1 MIGIRLEN
9 HGYYN
14 ETADIVRM
22 YFGKCEIERSE
33 KALADDQSFLQE
45 YDVFILSSLEIN
57 EESCTCTSMYI
68 DKQRQE
74 KRTVK
79 NKIELT
85 NEKALKRLVK
95 KSMYKLLSVV
105 FGREYPWGILTG
117 IRPVKIVHE
126 LMDKGLSEAVIPER
140 LVEEYL
146 MSEDRARLAVEIGG
160 IERPFIYPVNDAAV
174 SIYIGIPFCPSRC
187 HYCSFTSNSISTYRT
202 YVEPYLESLI
212 KEVRSVSEYLSSKN
226 YRVQSIYIG
235 GGTPTSLNA
244 EQLERLML
252 CINQCFGD
260 QADEFTCEAGRP
272 DSITEEKLQVLFE
285 NNVGRISINPQTM
298 NDATLKCIG
307 RAHDTGQILESFSLA
322 RNIGFNNIN
331 MDIILGLPGET
342 MEELVHTLEEI
353 KKLGPEN
360 VTVHTMAIKRASLY
374 NEDFTGKAI
383 PNDEIVSNMMD
394 YTKTFLRD
402 MGMHPYYLYRQK
414 HMLQNME
421 NIGFSKKG
429 FECLYNMQI
438 IEEKQTNVAFG
449 ADAVTKIVISSENRI
464 ERQHNIKDVKLY
476 IENIEA
482 MINNKLDILGQ
493 LDKKY

>member
-14 ETADIVRM
+14 EAADIVRM
-22 YFGKCEIERSE
+22 YFGKCEIERAE
-33 KALADDQSFLQE
+33 KALADDQSFFRE
-45 YDVFILSSLEIN
+45 YDVFITSSLVMN
-57 EESCTCTSMYI
+57 EEVCTCTSVYK

-74 KRTVK
+74 KSA
-79 NKIELT
+79 IESGIGRAD
-85 NEKALKRLVK
+85 EKTLKRLIK
-95 KSMYKLLSVV
+95 KSMYKLLSEV

-117 IRPVKIVHE
+117 IRPVKLVHE
-126 LMDKGLSEAVIPER
+126 LMDKGFSAAEIADR
-140 LVEEYL
+140 LMEEYL
-146 MSEDRARLAVEIGG
+146 MSRDRAQLAVEIAG

-187 HYCSFTSNSISTYRT
+187 HYCSFTSNSISTYRAF
-202 YVEPYLESLI
+202 VEPYLESLI
-212 KEVRSVSEYLSSKN
+212 KEVGSVSEYLHGKG

-235 GGTPTSLNA
+235 GGTPTSLEA
-244 EQLERLML
+244 EQLERLMQ
-252 CINQCFGD
+252 CINQCFGG
-260 QADEFTCEAGRP
+260 QAVEFTCEAGRP
-272 DSITEEKLQVLFE
+272 DSITKEKLKVLFR
-285 NNVGRISINPQTM
+285 NNVRRISINPQTM
-298 NDATLKCIG
+298 NDSTLKCIG
-307 RAHDTGQILESFSLA
+307 RAHNTGQIIDSFKLA
-322 RNIGFNNIN
+322 RSIGFSNIN

-342 MEELVHTLEEI
+342 MEELIHTLEEI
-353 KKLGPEN
+353 KKLDPES

-374 NEDFTGKAI
+374 NEDFIGKAM

-402 MGMHPYYLYRQK
+402 MGLHPYYLYRQK
-414 HMLQNME
+414 HMLQNLE

-482 MINNKLDILGQ
+482 MIANKLDILGQ